1 MQLFITMC
9 ERGLVAEGTTCLAL
23 ISTCAK
29 ARQWQLSEEILL
41 CTFSDK
47 VASELLRK
55 VGVPDASRMIENDRE
70 LLVRLQNW
78 RHSQEAGC
86 APERSTPLDTSA
98 APRFAFARATTASPT
113 TRAHSRSSTPAAGVL
128 FRTPASEVRLL

>member
-9 ERGLVAEGTTCLAL
+9 ERGLVAEGATCLAL

-41 CTFSDK
+41 CTTSNT
-47 VASELLRK
+47 VALELFRK
-55 VGVPDASRMIENDRE
+55 VGLPDSSRMLEADRE

-78 RHSQEAGC
+78 RHSREAEG
-86 APERSTPLDTSA
+86 AAERTPPQDIASVPDAAAQSTSNTA
-98 APRFAFARATTASPT
+98 APIGSHSP
-113 TRAHSRSSTPAAGVL
+113 SSTSIPAGT
-128 FRTPASEVRLL
+128 FHH